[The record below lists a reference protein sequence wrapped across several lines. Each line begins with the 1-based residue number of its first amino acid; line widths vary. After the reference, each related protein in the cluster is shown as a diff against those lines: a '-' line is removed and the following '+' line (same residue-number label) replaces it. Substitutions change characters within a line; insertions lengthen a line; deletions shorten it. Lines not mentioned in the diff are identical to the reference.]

1 MSITI
6 ALAPSNQFVDRCNV
20 ACLLIAVAITL
31 LLAKYTLSTL
41 SYILLISLTVMCI
54 FLLKGRRQDTIT
66 HLILHEGDVGAGV
79 HRINDEYEL
88 LAVLCEV
95 QCRHNQLGCWLA
107 FQKTPSNELSLWA
120 RQKKMHWV
128 FLPKFLLSPSQYK
141 SICRHLI
148 WHVS

>member
-20 ACLLIAVAITL
+20 ACVLIAVAITL
-31 LLAKYTLSTL
+31 LVAKHTLPTL
-41 SYILLISLTVMCI
+41 SYILLLSLTLMCI
-54 FLLKGRRQDTIT
+54 FLLKRRKQNTIT
-66 HLILHEGDVGAGV
+66 HLILHEGDVGTGV
-79 HRINDEYEL
+79 HIINDEYEP

-95 QCRHNQLGCWLA
+95 HCRHNQLGCWLA
-107 FQKTPSNELSLWA
+107 FQKTPINTLSPWA
-120 RQKKMHWV
+120 RQKKLHWV